1 MNHLKTY
8 RLFESNLSLE
18 DIASDANIIFSD
30 LDEHKVESK
39 YKHTKHTTKEI
50 EVDVSVVDE
59 FAVVDIKTDFIIT
72 YDDWNYEIWDDIKD
86 KYHRLLEY
94 LDNSADVLIDYS
106 VKNPEFIGWRDIDI
120 KEYNYTNVSTGSY
133 ASLSGVVV
141 FEVDPEL
148 PADFYRLIFKIKLK

>member
-1 MNHLKTY
+1 MKHIKKY
-8 RLFESNLSLE
+8 RLFESNLTLE

-30 LDEHKVESK
+30 LDEHKVQ
-39 YKHTKHTTKEI
+39 YKHTKHPTKEI

-94 LDNSADVLIDYS
+94 LDNSADVIIDYS

-120 KEYNYTNVSTGSY
+120 KEYNYTK
-133 ASLSGVVV
+133 LSEGLIV